1 MGAQSNDLLYA
12 ERLGIPGT
20 TTSQEIADL
29 RILQEVSEHTDVNI
43 TPSLNGKEVLK
54 NNGLDIYENNTLRL
68 DDLDDVNTTQLSP
81 QIGWIMKHNGLEY
94 VPCMREV
101 YSHKDLVI
109 NNQTNFGNG
118 VIMQPLVNFQR
129 QGTYSFTFFCNY
141 SCDAT
146 GSDIIMEA
154 QLNGPLSLIADSEIL
169 RLEAKDAV
177 GNNFDGRGTSQK
189 HAFSQKFYK
198 DLNFTGNLQLLWRVQ
213 PEANNVEASVWE
225 ATLIIE
231 EEFGINYI

>member
-1 MGAQSNDLLYA
+1 MGAQSNDKVYA

-20 TTSQEIADL
+20 STSQEIADL
-29 RILQEVSEHTDVNI
+29 RTLQEVSEHTDVNI
-43 TPSLNGKEVLK
+43 VPSSNNKEVLK
-54 NNGLDIYENNTLRL
+54 NNGADVYENNTLAL

-81 QIGWIMKHNGLEY
+81 QIGWTMKHNGTEF
-94 VPCMREV
+94 VPCMRQI

-109 NNQTNFGNG
+109 NTQTNFENG
-118 VIMQPLVNFQR
+118 VVMQPLINFQR

-154 QLNGPLSLIADSEIL
+154 QINGPLSLIADSEIL
-169 RLEAKDAV
+169 RLEAKDAT

-189 HAFSQKFYK
+189 YAFSQKFYK
-198 DLNFTGNLQLLWRVQ
+198 DFNSTGSLQLSWRIQ
-213 PEANNVEASVWE
+213 PEALGVEASVWE
-225 ATLIIE
+225 ASLIVE